1 MNSPKTHID
10 EEGKALMVDVSNK
23 ENTKRKAIASGKIFM
38 KRKAFDAIVD
48 ESVPKGDVLA
58 AARIAGIMAAKQTAF
73 LIPLCHTLVL
83 TSAQVD
89 FRLLPEECAL
99 EAVCT
104 VASTGKTGVEMEALT
119 GVTVALLTIYDF
131 CKAID
136 RSMHIEDVH
145 LQLKNG
151 GKSGRYDRQ

>member
-1 MNSPKTHID
+1 MNSPMTHID